1 MAMIKVEAQLREDV
15 GKGASRRLRHAGLVP
30 VVLYGGERK
39 PTNLSLD
46 HNKVLRMVEDEAIF
60 SSIIEFSAAGGKK
73 QKVVIKDVQRH
84 PAKPVVM
91 HMDFMRVNENRE
103 ITMLIP
109 LHFLGGKESPAGKS
123 SDVMIDYQINE
134 VEINCL
140 PKDLPEFIEVDVSE
154 FEAGDMINLSDLK
167 IPEGSTL
174 AAFTHGDNEGHDSVV
189 VSTSAVH
196 LIVDDEPEEET
207 EAPAADEVEATEQSK
222 EDPAE

>member
-1 MAMIKVEAQLREDV
+1 MAIFKVEAQMREDV

-39 PTNLSLD
+39 PTNLSLN
-46 HNKVLRMVEDEAIF
+46 HNKVLRMIEDEAFF
-60 SSIIEFSAAGGKK
+60 SSIIEFSADGGKK

-109 LHFLGGKESPAGKS
+109 LHFLGGESSPAGKS
-123 SDVMIDYQINE
+123 TELMIDYQANE

-154 FEAGDMINLSDLK
+154 FNGGDILSLSDLK
-167 IPEGSTL
+167 LPEGVVLT
-174 AAFTHGDNEGHDSVV
+174 AFTHGDDEAHDSVV

-196 LIVDDEPEEET
+196 LIVDDEDDED
-207 EAPAADEVEATEQSK
+207 APAADEVEATEQSK
-222 EDPAE
+222 EDSAE